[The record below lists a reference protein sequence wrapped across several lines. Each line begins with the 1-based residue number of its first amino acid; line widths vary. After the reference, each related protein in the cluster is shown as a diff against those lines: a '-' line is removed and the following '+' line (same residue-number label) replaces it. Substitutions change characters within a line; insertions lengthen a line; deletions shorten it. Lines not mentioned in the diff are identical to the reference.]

1 MIDNVDFIAELK
13 YRTTEQGGR
22 RTPANSGYRPQLKF
36 DFTEMQTSGHQFF
49 IGTDS
54 VEPGETIL
62 AQIGMNSTQFYE
74 NKLEI
79 GMEFEFR
86 EGATI
91 IGIGQI
97 TEIINKSLEKKK
109 AST

>member
-1 MIDNVDFIAELK
+1 MIEKADFIAELK

-22 RTPANSGYRPQLKF
+22 RTPAYSGYRPQLKF
-36 DFTEMQTSGHQFF
+36 EFSEMQTSGHQFF
-49 IGTDS
+49 IGTNF
-54 VEPGETIL
+54 VKPGETVL
-62 AQIGMNSTQFYE
+62 AQITMNSTQFYE
-74 NKLEI
+74 NNLEI
-79 GMEFEFR
+79 EMEFEFR